1 VQFTRVFGGNGCIG
15 RFDQWIYPFLSRDL
29 DNRRITLEE
38 AQELLECFFIKLNHF
53 ADINETAPRVYL
65 NNDNLRNI
73 ALAGQSPDGQD
84 ASNELTYMCL
94 EASAKL
100 MLPEPKLNVRFFR
113 DSPPQLLRETCRVL
127 AKGTNVVAVF
137 NDEVVVPALL
147 RLGISL
153 EEARDYC
160 NDGCSELIIGG
171 RSTIKFKVHDALP
184 LLNEVVL
191 AHAHCAPATFDAL
204 IADYLTSLVR
214 FMPLDHG
221 EERPITYP
229 YFAASIEDCLE
240 EAAPTGA
247 RYGINGT
254 ILAQVANSA
263 DALAAIKKL
272 VYEEKALSWDQLLT
286 AMKADFKGHEPVR
299 QMLRNGAPKYGND
312 DDYVDSI
319 AREIAEYFCDGVL
332 ERASNPQGFG
342 PKRAPG
348 FMSFGIHRK
357 NDTTASPDGR
367 RQGDPTAN
375 SFSPSPGMDKSGPT
389 AVLKSVSKVDLTKA
403 SHGSVIDVA
412 LHKSVVQGQDAFEK
426 FAAFVATFLKM
437 RSAATLQ
444 INVIDRDTLLRARAN
459 PQSPEFKTLVV
470 RVWGFSAVF
479 VELPVAL
486 QDHVLARTEH
496 GLVE

>member
-1 VQFTRVFGGNGCIG
+1 MATLLEGVSPIQLELEQGSRSHCLREMYWAGTHKQAMTRKSVVGCGENTLVGRARDFATLLEATDLLIQPYELIVGTCMAIPEDREGIDLGDYDPHYPPGHAKILRQGLRGIAVEARSRLQKEEAPEKQDFLRAVEITYDAACRFVSRYADLARRMGLDESNPYRKRELGRIADMCTELATGAPTTFYAALQLVQFTRVFGGNGCIG

-113 DSPPQLLRETCRVL
+113 DSPPQLLQETCRVL

-204 IADYLTSLVR
+204 S
-214 FMPLDHG
+214 P
-221 EERPITYP
+221 
-229 YFAASIEDCLE
+229 
-240 EAAPTGA
+240 
-247 RYGINGT
+247 
-254 ILAQVANSA
+254 
-263 DALAAIKKL
+263 
-272 VYEEKALSWDQLLT
+272 
-286 AMKADFKGHEPVR
+286 
-299 QMLRNGAPKYGND
+299 
-312 DDYVDSI
+312 
-319 AREIAEYFCDGVL
+319 
-332 ERASNPQGFG
+332 NP
-342 PKRAPG
+342 
-348 FMSFGIHRK
+348 
-357 NDTTASPDGR
+357 
-367 RQGDPTAN
+367 
-375 SFSPSPGMDKSGPT
+375 
-389 AVLKSVSKVDLTKA
+389 
-403 SHGSVIDVA
+403 
-412 LHKSVVQGQDAFEK
+412 E
-426 FAAFVATFLKM
+426 
-437 RSAATLQ
+437 
-444 INVIDRDTLLRARAN
+444 
-459 PQSPEFKTLVV
+459 
-470 RVWGFSAVF
+470 
-479 VELPVAL
+479 
-486 QDHVLARTEH
+486 
-496 GLVE
+496 